1 MRKSHKR
8 SVKSRNV
15 IVILLDMMKA
25 CFDFIYSMMIGII
38 NLIGAAI
45 D

>member
-8 SVKSRNV
+8 SAKSRNV
-15 IVILLDMMKA
+15 IVILLDMIKS
-25 CFDFIYSMMIGII
+25 CFDFIYSIMIGII